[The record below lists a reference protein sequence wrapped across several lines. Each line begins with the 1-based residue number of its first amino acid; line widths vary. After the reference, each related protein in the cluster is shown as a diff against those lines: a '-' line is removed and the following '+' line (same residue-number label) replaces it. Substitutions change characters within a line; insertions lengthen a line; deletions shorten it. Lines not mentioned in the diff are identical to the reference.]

1 MDAQAF
7 NFSLKEG
14 QFDLTECHENTN
26 IAFNLTEWEAHE
38 STGWLKALSSGVCQ
52 HLGSTQMITSQR
64 LAKAPE

>member
-1 MDAQAF
+1 MLCTGKYPRFPCSVFWGQHYADSYFKDNNMDAQAF

-38 STGWLKALSSGVCQ
+38 STG
-52 HLGSTQMITSQR
+52 
-64 LAKAPE
+64 